1 MDITQ
6 HQTEILQNEKYWQ
19 RKPILRTI
27 YRGFHKEIAQH
38 LSGLDSPLVVELG
51 SGIGNIKEV
60 IPHALRTDLFPNPWL
75 DQTENAYAL
84 SFGNA
89 TVSDLILFDVFHHL
103 RYPGTALKEFWR
115 VLRPGG
121 RVLVFDPF
129 ISLLGLVVYGLMHK
143 EPIGWGKAIE
153 WYAPEGWNPSQTDYY
168 AAQGNATRVFFSRIT
183 PTLLKG
189 WTIVTRKRY
198 SAFSYVASGGYS
210 GPQLYPDSLY
220 PKMRALDGLL
230 DNFPAAFATRI
241 LAVLERPCPDDL
253 LPLQ

>member
-6 HQTEILQNEKYWQ
+6 HQIEIFENEKYWQ
-19 RKPILRTI
+19 RKPILRRI
-27 YRGFHKEIAQH
+27 YREFHEEIARH
-38 LSGLDSPLVVELG
+38 LSVLQPPLVVELG

-60 IPHALRTDLFPNPWL
+60 IPHALRTDLFPHPWL
-75 DQTENAYAL
+75 DQTENAYSL
-84 SFGNA
+84 SFGDE

-103 RYPGTALKEFWR
+103 HYPGTALKEFWR

-143 EPIGWGKAIE
+143 EPINWRQEIE
-153 WYAPEGWNPSQTDYY
+153 WYAPAGWDPAQPDYY
-168 AAQGNATRVFFSRIT
+168 AAQGNATRVFFSRLT
-183 PTLLKG
+183 PTLLKN
-189 WTIVTRKRY
+189 WTLVTRKRY
-198 SAFSYVASGGYS
+198 AAFSYVASGGYS

-220 PKMRALDGLL
+220 PQVRALDGLF
-230 DNFPAAFATRI
+230 DNLPVLFATRI
-241 LAVLERPCPDDL
+241 LAVLEKPCPDGV

>member
-1 MDITQ
+1 MDIRQ
-6 HQTEILQNEKYWQ
+6 HQTEILENEKYWQ

-27 YRGFHKEIAQH
+27 YHGFHEEIARH
-38 LSGLDSPLVVELG
+38 LSSLDSPLVVELG

-84 SFGNA
+84 SFGDE

-103 RYPGTALKEFWR
+103 RYPGTALKEFR
-115 VLRPGG
+115 RALRPGG

-129 ISLLGLVVYGLMHK
+129 ISLLGLVVYGLLHK
-143 EPIGWGKAIE
+143 ESIHWRQEIE
-153 WYAPEGWNPSQTDYY
+153 WYAPAGWDPHQVDYY

-183 PTLLKG
+183 PRLFKD

-210 GPQLYPDSLY
+210 GPQLYPDSFY
-220 PKMRALDGLL
+220 PKMRALDGWL
-230 DNFPAAFATRI
+230 DNISAAFATRI
-241 LAVLERPCPDDL
+241 LAVIEKPGPN
-253 LPLQ
+253 

>member
-19 RKPILRTI
+19 RKPILRQI
-27 YRGFHKEIAQH
+27 YRQFHQEIAQY
-38 LSGLDSPLVVELG
+38 LSTLPNPLVVELG

-84 SFGNA
+84 IFGNE

-129 ISLLGLVVYGLMHK
+129 ISLLGLVVYGLLHK
-143 EPIGWGKAIE
+143 EPVGWGKEIE
-153 WYAPEGWNPSQTDYY
+153 WYAPAGWDPHQVDYY
-168 AAQGNATRVFFSRIT
+168 AAQGNATRVFFSRMT
-183 PTLLKG
+183 PALFKD

-210 GPQLYPDSLY
+210 GPQLYPASFY
-220 PKMRALDGLL
+220 PKMRALDGVL
-230 DNFPAAFATRI
+230 DKIPAVFATRI
-241 LAVLERPCPDDL
+241 LAVLEKPCPDDV

>member
-1 MDITQ
+1 MDIAQ
-6 HQTEILQNEKYWQ
+6 HQIEILENEKYWQ
-19 RKPILRTI
+19 RKPILRRI
-27 YRGFHKEIAQH
+27 YREFHEEIASH
-38 LSGLDSPLVVELG
+38 LSALQPPLVVELG

-75 DQTENAYAL
+75 DQTENAYSL
-84 SFGNA
+84 SFGDE

-103 RYPGTALKEFWR
+103 HYPGTAFKEFWR

-143 EPIGWGKAIE
+143 EPIRWWQEIE
-153 WYAPEGWNPSQTDYY
+153 WYAPAGWDPAQPDYY
-168 AAQGNATRVFFSRIT
+168 AAQGNATRVFFSRLT
-183 PTLLKG
+183 PTLFKN

-198 SAFSYVASGGYS
+198 AAFSYVASGGYS
-210 GPQLYPDSLY
+210 GPQLYPDSWY
-220 PKMRALDGLL
+220 PRARTLDGLL
-230 DNFPAAFATRI
+230 DNIPVLFATRI
-241 LAVLERPCPDDL
+241 LAVLEKPCPDGV